1 MIRLKDLLLEI
12 DVTKFG
18 GSQLEAK
25 IKKDNLL
32 KLIKKAPNSEEIL
45 IAFQNAFDE
54 DHHDPN
60 ADEKAL
66 IEAFIDEVE
75 KSGIEDEIME
85 AFEAMMEALVGP
97 AIAGI
102 AKMDVTK
109 LPTSVRKKLGSGIS
123 DLGINWDKLI
133 GGLDL

>member
-18 GSQLEAK
+18 GSRLEAK
-25 IKKDNLL
+25 IKEGNLL

-45 IAFQNAFDE
+45 IAFQNAFE
-54 DHHDPN
+54 EEHIDPN
-60 ADEKAL
+60 ADQKAL
-66 IEAFIDEVE
+66 AKAFLDEVE
-75 KSGIEDEIME
+75 KSGMEDEIME
-85 AFEAMMEALVGP
+85 AFEAMMVALVGP
-97 AIAGI
+97 V

-109 LPTSVRKKLGSGIS
+109 LPTSIRKKLGSGIS
-123 DLGINWDKLI
+123 DLGINWDKLT

>member
-1 MIRLKDLLLEI
+1 MIRLKDLLLE
-12 DVTKFG
+12 VSFG
-18 GSQLEAK
+18 STPTEIA

-54 DHHDPN
+54 DHNDPN
-60 ADEKAL
+60 ADQKAL

-75 KSGIEDEIME
+75 KSGMEDEIME
-85 AFEAMMEALVGP
+85 AFEAMNVALVGP
-97 AIAGI
+97 V

-133 GGLDL
+133 GGLEL